1 MVHGAVEMVVDALR
15 ERGFT
20 YKGRGADAWVRLEGM
35 LQAGDS
41 SHPVEIRLDPDF
53 FDLPKI
59 RLLQIPDRLKP
70 AAPHVSTGG
79 DLCYLAKGSVVLDL
93 FDPVGQ
99 TLACV
104 ERAQD
109 VLAQI
114 LRGGLVEDLA
124 EEFFAFWD
132 GVLCFVDVENR
143 QPGRQ
148 TTAAVMGRNGKPY
161 GVITDD
167 LDRTQRKLRSLGWE
181 AKKRDFLTFHIR
193 TTARPR
199 PSQNEW
205 PPSTLQQLLAWQ
217 GALDARCRRKILQ
230 RVQEAW
236 QLKKPGAFLL
246 IDSPVLTYGVAVLF
260 EDLAAQRTRRHR
272 PAQLRWQE
280 TSVLPLS
287 VVRLDDRYIAQ
298 RNNPG
303 HATLRGKRIALV
315 GCGTI
320 GGFLAELLVKAGAGT
335 AGGELVLVDNDMLL
349 PSNLGRHRLG
359 FTSLYENKAT
369 ALVSEL
375 DRTAPVAAIK
385 AIPHDVRHAHLGT
398 VDLLVDATGEEAL
411 GHWLCHK
418 YSAAAPMLTVWVEG
432 PGIAVR
438 ALLRPGPGTAC
449 TRCMSEY
456 TRAQR
461 LPSVDRPL
469 PQLLAGQG
477 CEGLYVPFP
486 ATVSV
491 QAASLAMEMA
501 LDWAD
506 GHPQPLLRTRV
517 TDRSYS
523 QATTD
528 CNPPRAQDCPA
539 CAM

>member
-1 MVHGAVEMVVDALR
+1 MEQGTIEKVVDALR

-20 YKGRGADAWVRLEGM
+20 YRGRGADSWIVLDGALEAEG
-35 LQAGDS
+35 A
-41 SHPVEIRLDPDF
+41 SHPVEVRLDPEL
-53 FDLPKI
+53 FDLPKV
-59 RLLQIPDRLKP
+59 RLLQIPDCLKP
-70 AAPHVSTGG
+70 VAPHVSPGG
-79 DLCYLAKGSVVLDL
+79 DLCYLARGSVVLDL

-99 TLACV
+99 TLACL

-114 LRGGLVEDLA
+114 LRGGFVEDLV

-161 GVITDD
+161 GVITDN
-167 LDRTQRKLRSLGWE
+167 LDRTQQKLRALGWD

-193 TTARPR
+193 TAARPR
-199 PSQNEW
+199 PSQKEW

-217 GALDARCRRKILQ
+217 GSLDPRCRRKILQ

-236 QLKKPGAFLL
+236 KLKKPGVFLL

-260 EDLAAQRTRRHR
+260 EDLDAQKTCRHR
-272 PAQLRWQE
+272 PSQLRWQE
-280 TSVLPLS
+280 TTVLPLA

-303 HATLRGKRIALV
+303 HATLQGKKIALV

-335 AGGELVLVDNDMLL
+335 DGGELVLVDDDVLL

-359 FTSLYENKAT
+359 FTSLYTNKAK
-369 ALVSEL
+369 ALASEL
-375 DRTAPVAAIK
+375 ERVAPAAAMK
-385 AIPHDVRHAHLGT
+385 AMPLDVRHVHLGA
-398 VDLLVDATGEEAL
+398 VDLLIDATGEEAL
-411 GHWLCHK
+411 GHWLSHR
-418 YSAAAPMLTVWVEG
+418 YNAVAPMLTVWVEG
-432 PGIAVR
+432 PGTAVR
-438 ALLRPGPGTAC
+438 ALLQTGPGEAC
-449 TRCMSEY
+449 ARCMSEH
-456 TRAQR
+456 TRAGR
-461 LPSVDRPL
+461 LPSVDRQL
-469 PQLLAGQG
+469 PQVLAGQG

-491 QAASLAMEMA
+491 QAASLAMELT

-506 GHPQPLLRTRV
+506 GRPEPLLRTRV
-517 TDRSYS
+517 TDRSYA
-523 QATTD
+523 QATAD
-528 CNPPRAQDCPA
+528 CNPPRVQDCPA